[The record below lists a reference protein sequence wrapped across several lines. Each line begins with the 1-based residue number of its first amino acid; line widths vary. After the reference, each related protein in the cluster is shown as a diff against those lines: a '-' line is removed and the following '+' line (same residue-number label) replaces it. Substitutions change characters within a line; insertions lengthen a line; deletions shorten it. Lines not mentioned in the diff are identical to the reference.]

1 MIEIKCLKILGL
13 YGIPKVIIEPI
24 KVLYTDTTVTILTP
38 DGETSPFSILAGI
51 LQGDTLAPLLFII
64 VVDYVLR
71 NSVDN
76 INNKGFQIHPRKSSR
91 YPAQHLTDTD
101 FADDIALISNSLQDA
116 QDLLLA
122 LEEASNCVGL
132 YLNEKKTEYINNC
145 KLNNDVNIK
154 TRNNKNLKC
163 VEDYKYLG
171 SYISSSAKDFDTRK
185 AMAWSACNDMHK
197 IWTSMMNNKLK
208 TKIFKTTIEPILLY
222 GSETWTLSKKL
233 EKRLDGTYTRL
244 LMRVK
249 CLSWKHHPT
258 RE

>member
-1 MIEIKCLKILGL
+1 M
-13 YGIPKVIIEPI
+13 
-24 KVLYTDTTVTILTP
+24 
-38 DGETSPFSILAGI
+38 
-51 LQGDTLAPLLFII
+51 
-64 VVDYVLR
+64 DYVLR

-154 TRNNKNLKC
+154 TRNNK
-163 VEDYKYLG
+163 
-171 SYISSSAKDFDTRK
+171 I
-185 AMAWSACNDMHK
+185 
-197 IWTSMMNNKLK
+197 
-208 TKIFKTTIEPILLY
+208 
-222 GSETWTLSKKL
+222 
-233 EKRLDGTYTRL
+233 
-244 LMRVK
+244 
-249 CLSWKHHPT
+249 
-258 RE
+258 